1 MFIPIVGSSV
11 FLRIMCECD
20 KIVARPGY
28 EWITEKYFTEDA
40 YKHTSCRH
48 ELQKGEVWLGNTSGD
63 NQWEKGVQIPSKY
76 QELKTMRLGKQAYCI
91 HGMPI
96 SRHYCL
102 PLIINESEEK
112 EYERILRQS

>member
-1 MFIPIVGSSV
+1 
-11 FLRIMCECD
+11 MCECD

-63 NQWEKGVQIPSKY
+63 NQWGKGVQIPTKY
-76 QELKTMRLGKQAYCI
+76 KELKTMRLGKQAYCI

-102 PLIINESEEK
+102 PLIVHESEEQ
-112 EYERILRQS
+112 EYERIYQQS